1 MKDIG
6 ERFKEKRESMGVK
19 VREVCN
25 DLGITEAQLENLEDG
40 NINAFKD
47 IFFLKELIKKY
58 ARYLDVDEE
67 ETINEFNEFVFDYT
81 SKIPVKELTEQLKE
95 IEEKEKEEKKVYS
108 PYTRMVKQKE
118 KNNNALIYI
127 ILGILIVIFIVAVVL
142 IIKTGF

>member
-118 KNNNALIYI
+118 KNNNTLIYI